1 MHGSL
6 FKHLFMF
13 EILLVCTMRK
23 MDWGIGY
30 FVVKG
35 INSLVFSWATL
46 GFFLCISFFASL
58 CFLHPPYFSFIYIIL
73 YFCFFLDLRKIVL
86 LHRKKWIVYGCNAL
100 KVWVTG
106 FLCISPFFVFY
117 MHNVLNFACV
127 FGTSAV
133 YSIVIFKDLSYL
145 RTIVFHSSRLLV
157 LLNFCF

>member
-58 CFLHPPYFSFIYIIL
+58 CFLRPSYFSFIYIIL

-86 LHRKKWIVYGCNAL
+86 LHRKKWIKTMAVMHL
-100 KVWVTG
+100 KCESLDSCA
-106 FLCISPFFVFY
+106 F
-117 MHNVLNFACV
+117 H
-127 FGTSAV
+127 
-133 YSIVIFKDLSYL
+133 LSL
-145 RTIVFHSSRLLV
+145 SFICTMFWILLV
-157 LLNFCF
+157 FLALQLFIQLLFSRISLTCTQLFFILQDCLYY